1 MKKQLSSRSAMNVR
15 SIQEA
20 RGPGMV
26 ASVTKRMNFAILLCD
41 DKTPAPS
48 HPCCDSLHVFKDNFD
63 TGRRTRDISA
73 FFRACEFRKFRM
85 VEDISE
91 TVDVDR
97 GYSNIFCQFPFLLLF
112 PVKERIEAV
121 R

>member
-1 MKKQLSSRSAMNVR
+1 MNVR

-26 ASVTKRMNFAILLCD
+26 ASLTIHMNFAIFLCS

-48 HPCCDSLHVFKDNFD
+48 PPFCDSLHVLKDNFD
-63 TGRRTRDISA
+63 TGRRTRDKSAITLHSLQPVNLGSSEWLKIS
-73 FFRACEFRKFRM
+73 RKRLM
-85 VEDISE
+85 LIE
-91 TVDVDR
+91 VD
-97 GYSNIFCQFPFLLLF
+97 SNIFCQFPFLLLF